1 MPLRYVDPHNE
12 HGLRYRAVES
22 FGRSRPGQ
30 FVSRHVF
37 FRIDPWLHRATGGR
51 YPRILGAMATAPLTS
66 MGAKSGQSRV
76 CQLAYFHDGP
86 DPILIASNWAKPKHP
101 GWYFN
106 LKAYPECQLGDQRFV
121 ASEVTDSVEYLRLY
135 TLAEHVYAGYR
146 DYRMKTK
153 HIGRQIPIFRLTP
166 LSSATRTSTIGPGLG
181 WPRIPL
187 EDEAFPKMRRALGH
201 DET

>member
-1 MPLRYVDPHNE
+1 MRE
-12 HGLRYRAVES
+12 AKRADAS
-22 FGRSRPGQ
+22 PAAMTAA
-30 FVSRHVF
+30 
-37 FRIDPWLHRATGGR
+37 P
-51 YPRILGAMATAPLTS
+51 AMATAPLTS

-101 GWYFN
+101 GWYYN

-135 TLAEHVYAGYR
+135 TLAEQVYAGYG
-146 DYRMKTK
+146 DYRVKTA

-166 LSSATRTSTIGPGLG
+166 HSSATRTSTFGLG
-181 WPRIPL
+181 CPRAAA
-187 EDEAFPKMRRALGH
+187 EDEVFPKMRRALGH
-201 DET
+201 GET